1 MMRRYAASMSQHPVP
16 AHAVGEAAGEIL
28 EALGGDDPDLLVC
41 FVSPHFVGTFEDV
54 AHALAGIF
62 DPRVLLGMTAV
73 SIVGGARE
81 VEDCPALSLF
91 AARFDDAVL
100 TPVSLS
106 VQSTPDGSAVVGW
119 PELDHEPSTLLLL
132 ADPFSFPVDG
142 FLRALRADHPG
153 LQVIGGVASAARG
166 PGGNRLLLDTES
178 LAARHDASPAAPI
191 AASEPG
197 AEGAPV
203 RAAGAVGVL
212 LDGVEVRTVV
222 SQGCRPIG
230 QPVRGHPRRPE
241 PDRGARAVDRRSIAC
256 RTARAVAERRRP
268 RADAPRAARRAGR
281 RRAPGR
287 LRARRLPGAQRDRAP
302 TRETGRAS
310 RSATRWASGRRCS
323 STCATRPPPT
333 RTSASCSPASD
344 AAAALLFTCNG
355 RGAALFGVPDHDA
368 GLVDRLLGPLPV
380 AGAFCA
386 GEIGPVGGQNFL
398 HGFTASLAL
407 FR

>member
-54 AHALAGIF
+54 AHVLAGIF

-81 VEDCPALSLF
+81 VEDSPALSLF
-91 AARFDDAVL
+91 AARFEDAVL
-100 TPVSLS
+100 TPVSLA

-142 FLRALRADHPG
+142 FLRALRADHPE

-230 QPVRGHPRRPE
+230 NPYV
-241 PDRGARAVDRRSIAC
+241 V
-256 RTARAVAERRRP
+256 T
-268 RADAPRAARRAGR
+268 RAAGNRIEELAGR
-281 RRAPGR
+281 SAIDRLQDCASVADPDDLELMRRGLHVGLVVNEHQADFGR
-287 LRARRLPGAQRDRAP
+287 GDFLVRNVMGADS
-302 TRETGRAS
+302 ETGAIAIGDEVGVGQTVQFHVRDAAAADEDL
-310 RSATRWASGRRCS
+310 RELLTGKE
-323 STCATRPPPT
+323 
-333 RTSASCSPASD
+333 

-386 GEIGPVGGQNFL
+386 GEIGPVGGKNFL